1 MPGPLGGLLVVDLSR
16 HLPGPLATRL
26 LADLGARVIKV
37 EEPGLGDPVRRAPG
51 AGESPGA
58 LAALLLAGVDSVA
71 LDLKLPGSR
80 ARLESL
86 LANADVLVES
96 FRPGTLARLGMA
108 PADLRARFPRL
119 VICSL
124 SGFGQDGPLASHAGH
139 DLTYQALAGALAP
152 LPAPPAQ
159 PVADLVGAWS
169 AACATLAAL
178 WARERHGPGGQGA
191 WIDASLLDAG
201 VAANVLGWAAQAAR
215 PRPVGE
221 PLALSGG
228 APCYGVYRTRDG
240 QHLALAL
247 LESRFWAAFCELVGE
262 PRLLP
267 LQWESG
273 PEARRA
279 VEAVV
284 ARHAREEW
292 EGMLAGVDLPIAPVL
307 SAAEAAAHP
316 QTSSRGML
324 GRGADGHRRIG
335 FPARFDGRRLRVD
348 AAVPALGAHGP
359 SGSIE
364 AGGAPPPRAVAGR
377 DSWRRLRRWIAR

>member
-1 MPGPLGGLLVVDLSR
+1 MDLSR

-37 EEPGLGDPVRRAPG
+37 EEPELGDPVRRAPG

-58 LAALLLAGVDSVA
+58 LAALLLAGVESVA
-71 LDLKLPGSR
+71 LDLKQPESR

-108 PADLRARFPRL
+108 PGDLRARFPRL

-178 WARERHGPGGQGA
+178 WARERSGQGA

-221 PLALSGG
+221 PLALSG
-228 APCYGVYRTRDG
+228 ASPCYGVYRTGDG

-262 PRLLP
+262 PQLLP
-267 LQWESG
+267 QQWDSG
-273 PEARRA
+273 PDARRA

-284 ARHAREEW
+284 ARHSREEW
-292 EGMLAGVDLPIAPVL
+292 ERMLAGVDLPIAPVL
-307 SAAEAAAHP
+307 SAAEAAALP

-324 GRGADGHRRIG
+324 GRGADQHLRVG

-348 AAVPALGAHGP
+348 AAVPALGAHGHAV
-359 SGSIE
+359 SME
-364 AGGAPPPRAVAGR
+364 VDTRQPRAVAGR
-377 DSWRRLRRWIAR
+377 NSWRRLRRWIAQ